1 MTSNGIT
8 PEVAATARQI
18 VKNMGKNQRLS
29 HELFNAGV
37 QIEIILGTPPNPKKS
52 KRLGALAGEV
62 AAAANLTL
70 QTADHIWHLSYQ
82 LRTLLRE
89 EDGKNVEE

>member
-8 PEVAATARQI
+8 PEVAAIARQI

-37 QIEIILGTPPNPKKS
+37 QIEILLGTPPNPEKS

-82 LRTLLRE
+82 LRTLLSGE
-89 EDGKNVEE
+89 VVDDE